1 MKHMQTAA
9 ENLKPVR
16 NLIYHREPT
25 NDGQKMVLLKK
36 TNGLWLKDQNPKT
49 N

>member
-1 MKHMQTAA
+1 MKHMQMAA

-16 NLIYHREPT
+16 NLIYHSGPI
-25 NDGQKMVLLKK
+25 NDGLKMVLLKK
-36 TNGLWLKDQNPKT
+36 IRDLWLKDQSPKT

>member
-1 MKHMQTAA
+1 MKHMQMAA

-25 NDGQKMVLLKK
+25 NDGLKVILLRKIRD
-36 TNGLWLKDQNPKT
+36 LLLKDQNQKT
-49 N
+49 S